1 VNINILFLKTFRMNF
16 FPFEK
21 EALEKRFNYEK
32 ATIEDDFDGYEI
44 EAINTLNMLK
54 NNSYVYLG

>member
-1 VNINILFLKTFRMNF
+1 MNF

-21 EALEKRFNYEK
+21 DALEKCFDYKK

-44 EAINTLNMLK
+44 EAINSLNMLK
-54 NNSYVYLG
+54 NNSYIYLGLYINKK